1 MIMMLVVIVMMMMR
15 RMRMMMMMMMRMMRM
30 AKDYLK
36 WVGEAEKFND
46 KQGEVF
52 QFRRRD
58 RVVLTH
64 HLS

>member
-1 MIMMLVVIVMMMMR
+1 MIMMLVM
-15 RMRMMMMMMMRMMRM
+15 MMMMMMMRMMRMRRM

-36 WVGEAEKFND
+36 WVGEAEKFDD

-58 RVVLTH
+58 
-64 HLS
+64 